1 MGTNSSGYI
10 TRRKLF
16 KASLAAGSVAL
27 ISACGGQASPA
38 ASASVSGGAAGSA
51 PTTSAAS
58 GGLLAA
64 ARNEG
69 KVVVYTNML
78 AERITPV
85 AKAFEAAYSGVKVEI
100 FRDLSSTLES
110 KFNAEI
116 SANKVLADVV
126 DIVSLAAFMGWKR
139 QGVVMR
145 YDSPEY
151 RYYEGLGLPKGW
163 LESGYYTVS
172 KTYTWRP
179 AINTSAVSKSDVDRI
194 KDWKDVIS
202 FARDKKLKVITG
214 DVPNVDG
221 AYQFYYVMRK
231 SGLDVFSDLLALKPE
246 LTTANST
253 KINKCVSGEDP
264 VVFEVIDEYMVPEAD
279 KGAPIVGIWP
289 ASGVPSQPQI
299 AGIPQAA
306 PHPNAAKLFFDW
318 FIGQP
323 GQQAAAQVL
332 ETSVRKDVTVGK
344 GIRPRSELNL
354 LSWKVD
360 FTDIEDRRKQW
371 VDDFKRLEQ
380 H

>member
-1 MGTNSSGYI
+1 MEESAKL

-16 KASLAAGSVAL
+16 KVSLATGSVAFLASCGQASAPAAGSGAAAAGTA
-27 ISACGGQASPA
+27 SSGPAGSPA
-38 ASASVSGGAAGSA
+38 AALL
-51 PTTSAAS
+51 SAAKS
-58 GGLLAA
+58 
-64 ARNEG
+64 EG
-69 KVVVYTNML
+69 KIVIYTNML

-85 AKAFEAAYSGVKVEI
+85 AKAFEATYPSVKVEI
-100 FRDLSSTLES
+100 FRDLSSTVAS
-110 KFNAEI
+110 KFNAELG
-116 SANKVLADVV
+116 ANKVLADVV

-139 QGVVMR
+139 QGQLMR
-145 YDSPEY
+145 YDSDEY
-151 RYYEGLGLPKGW
+151 RYYAGLGLPKGW
-163 LESGYYTVS
+163 LEPGYYTVS

-179 AINTSAVSKSDVDRI
+179 AVNTTIVSKSDIDGI

-202 FARDKKLKVITG
+202 LARAKKLKVITG

-264 VVFEVIDEYMVPEAD
+264 VVFEVIDEYMVPEVER
-279 KGAPIVGIWP
+279 GAPMVGIWP
-289 ASGVPSQPQI
+289 TSGVPSQPQI
-299 AGIPQAA
+299 AGIPAAA

-332 ETSVRKDVTVGK
+332 ESSVRKDVTPGK
-344 GIRPRSELNL
+344 GIRPRSELNM

-371 VDDFKRLEQ
+371 VDDFKKLDQR
-380 H
+380 